1 MIASIHLECR
11 RRLKR
16 EKKKKRGPVWEKKK
30 GGLLDHFEE
39 AANVDGS
46 VSLWRHSA
54 ALQNRLDSSV
64 ASQGRSHGEDGG
76 GRIDK
81 EEV

>member
-1 MIASIHLECR
+1 MPSQIK
-11 RRLKR
+11 KR
-16 EKKKKRGPVWEKKK
+16 EKKKKRGRVK
-30 GGLLDHFEE
+30 GLLDHIEE

>member
-1 MIASIHLECR
+1 MIASIHSECR

-16 EKKKKRGPVWEKKK
+16 EREKKKRGRVK
-30 GGLLDHFEE
+30 GLLDHFEE

>member
-1 MIASIHLECR
+1 MIASIHSECR

-16 EKKKKRGPVWEKKK
+16 EREKKEK
-30 GGLLDHFEE
+30 GSCRGKKGLLDHFEE
-39 AANVDGS
+39 AANADGS

>member
-1 MIASIHLECR
+1 MPSQIK
-11 RRLKR
+11 KR
-16 EKKKKRGPVWEKKK
+16 EKKEKGVLLGKKK
-30 GGLLDHFEE
+30 KKKGLLDHFEE

-64 ASQGRSHGEDGG
+64 VSQGRSHGEDGG